1 MMILNLNL
9 AQRRVLLLLQQEGP
23 KDAEVI
29 ADQLGILLSEARE
42 AIATLA
48 EEDLV
53 TTPDQ
58 TVAELTELGEKYDLL
73 CDESVEEE
81 LGHLKGCR
89 AGILQYIQETERHP
103 VTLQS
108 LTVHLNRPEGEI
120 SEALDALEALG
131 YPVRDIVS

>member
-9 AQRRVLLLLQQEGP
+9 AQRRVLLLLQREGP

-29 ADQLGILLSEARE
+29 ADRLRIPLSEARE

-58 TVAELTELGEKYDLL
+58 SVAELTESGEKYNLL
-73 CDESVEEE
+73 CDESIEEE
-81 LGHLKGCR
+81 LGRLKGCR
-89 AGILQYIQETERHP
+89 AGILRYIQETERHL

-108 LTVHLNRPEGEI
+108 LSVHLNCPEGEI
-120 SEALDALEALG
+120 SKALDALEDLG
-131 YPVRDIVS
+131 YPVLDIVS